1 MFPPWQ
7 AKSRVDAS
15 APIGTSIGE
24 STVPIALLM
33 ATNRSSIGL
42 VTAAALAA
50 AEVENSPALAD
61 AAVSVATTA
70 ADDVEFATALISGA
84 ATD

>member
-1 MFPPWQ
+1 M
-7 AKSRVDAS
+7 SRVNAS

-33 ATNRSSIGL
+33 KTNRSSIGL
-42 VTAAALAA
+42 IAAAALASA
-50 AEVENSPALAD
+50 WVETSPVPAD
-61 AAVSVATTA
+61 AADSVATTA
-70 ADDVEFATALISGA
+70 ADDEEFATALISGA